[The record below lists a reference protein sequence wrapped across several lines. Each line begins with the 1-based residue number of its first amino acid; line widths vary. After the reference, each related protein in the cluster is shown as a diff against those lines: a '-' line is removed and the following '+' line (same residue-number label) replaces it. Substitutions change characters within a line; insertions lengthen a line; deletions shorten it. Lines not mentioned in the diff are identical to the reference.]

1 MLVNSFEL
9 REYIYDNVLL
19 FLVFVFLDLRIQIFL
34 SFFFIHILIN
44 LKLGML
50 PFFVDFFSGFLFC
63 IFTFTLAFNITWPSL
78 KKHKLDAHY
87 ECVCEKGKNEKV
99 PGV

>member
-50 PFFVDFFSGFLFC
+50 PFFVDFFFWFFILYFYV
-63 IFTFTLAFNITWPSL
+63 TLAFNITWPSL

>member
-1 MLVNSFEL
+1 
-9 REYIYDNVLL
+9 
-19 FLVFVFLDLRIQIFL
+19 
-34 SFFFIHILIN
+34 
-44 LKLGML
+44 ML
-50 PFFVDFFSGFLFC
+50 PFFVDFFFWFFILYFYV
-63 IFTFTLAFNITWPSL
+63 TLAFNITWPSL